1 MDFRTKA
8 KIRFIDADHYDQ
20 SHQTEEERRG
30 KHNDSV
36 KAFESLRKESYQDQ
50 IKIYK
55 SLRKTEVIGMAD
67 KIVAGKRRKLQSD
80 TSRKRYV
87 IITF

>member
-1 MDFRTKA
+1 MDA
-8 KIRFIDADHYDQ
+8 EHYDQ
-20 SHQTEEERRG
+20 SHQTEEERRA

-36 KAFESLRKESYQDQ
+36 KAFENLRKESYQNQ

-67 KIVAGKRRKLQSD
+67 KILEGKRRKRQND
-80 TSRKRYV
+80 TSRKKYV
-87 IITF
+87 FISF